1 MTIFRLNIFKIIFI
15 GAINI
20 AYIFHPCPPLGPQP
34 QADISTPVK
43 EEILLSPMR
52 FPHQRKKRRRSME
65 RNQKFDPTTLKAD
78 TVSVELE
85 IGPSVVQLYGTALKN
100 FMNFKVSFFNIHVC
114 MV

>member
-1 MTIFRLNIFKIIFI
+1 
-15 GAINI
+15 
-20 AYIFHPCPPLGPQP
+20 
-34 QADISTPVK
+34 
-43 EEILLSPMR
+43 
-52 FPHQRKKRRRSME
+52 ME